1 MKIPFNRMTIT
12 DLEKKYVLDC
22 LESRRLCGDN
32 KYTKLVEEKFKEL
45 YNLPILL
52 TTSCSSALDMSAI
65 VSNIKTGDEI
75 ILPSF
80 TFVSTA
86 NAFVL
91 RGAKPVFVD
100 IDPRTMNIDANKIEE
115 KITKKTKAIVV
126 VHYAGVACEMNKIEE
141 ICQKYN
147 LLLIEDAAQAIDSY
161 YNGKL
166 LGTIGDY
173 GSYSFH
179 ETKNVGMGEGGL
191 LIVKNPEKFILAEM
205 VREKGTNRK
214 QFFKGFVDKY
224 TWQVP
229 GSSFLP
235 SDLLSAVLFGQLER
249 IKEIQ
254 EKRISIWN
262 KYNKYFEKFE
272 QDGLVTRPY
281 IPEYA
286 TNNAHMYYL
295 IFKDSETRDEAIN
308 FYKENGIE
316 TPFHY
321 IPLHLSK
328 VGEGFGYKK
337 GDLPLTEEY
346 SNRLIRM
353 PMYYDLTEE
362 EINYIFEVSDKLF
375 DRLTK

>member
-141 ICQKYN
+141 ICQK
-147 LLLIEDAAQAIDSY
+147 IQFIID
-161 YNGKL
+161 
-166 LGTIGDY
+166 
-173 GSYSFH
+173 
-179 ETKNVGMGEGGL
+179 
-191 LIVKNPEKFILAEM
+191 
-205 VREKGTNRK
+205 RRCC
-214 QFFKGFVDKY
+214 
-224 TWQVP
+224 
-229 GSSFLP
+229 SS
-235 SDLLSAVLFGQLER
+235 
-249 IKEIQ
+249 
-254 EKRISIWN
+254 N
-262 KYNKYFEKFE
+262 
-272 QDGLVTRPY
+272 
-281 IPEYA
+281 
-286 TNNAHMYYL
+286 
-295 IFKDSETRDEAIN
+295 
-308 FYKENGIE
+308 
-316 TPFHY
+316 
-321 IPLHLSK
+321 
-328 VGEGFGYKK
+328 
-337 GDLPLTEEY
+337 
-346 SNRLIRM
+346 
-353 PMYYDLTEE
+353 
-362 EINYIFEVSDKLF
+362 
-375 DRLTK
+375 